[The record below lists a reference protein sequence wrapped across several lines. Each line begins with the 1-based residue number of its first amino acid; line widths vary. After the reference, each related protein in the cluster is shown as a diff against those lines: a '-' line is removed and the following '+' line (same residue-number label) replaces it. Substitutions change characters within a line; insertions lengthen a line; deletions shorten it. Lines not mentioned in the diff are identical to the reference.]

1 MNSVS
6 LSSDVSLS
14 PALLPPPPACLATA
28 AVIADTAVT
37 AVVDV
42 DMSVACWGEKSSRFA
57 GDTFESREG
66 PEGGTPLRGRR
77 RPPGEGPCRRCPV
90 LRGRPPPLLRGR
102 PPEACGGG
110 CQLGSAY
117 P

>member
-42 DMSVACWGEKSSRFA
+42 DVSVACWGEMSSRFA

-77 RPPGEGPCRRCPV
+77 RPPGEGPWLLCLLLC
-90 LRGRPPPLLRGR
+90 GRPLLRGR